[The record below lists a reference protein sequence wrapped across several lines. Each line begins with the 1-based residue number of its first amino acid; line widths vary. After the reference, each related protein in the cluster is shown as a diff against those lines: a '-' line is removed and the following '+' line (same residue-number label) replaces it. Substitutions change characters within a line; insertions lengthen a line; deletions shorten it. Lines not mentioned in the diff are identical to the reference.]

1 MQTRSGKTYTSS
13 SSEKNKVKMEINN
26 RANSACTCGL
36 QPKRRIISNELA
48 RFMGKPAGS
57 EMGYLELVSY
67 IRNYINTNNLAN
79 PSNGRIIN
87 PDKKL
92 AKLLKINKNDEL
104 TQFNFPGY
112 LKQHLL

>member
-13 SSEKNKVKMEINN
+13 ASEKNKTKVELNN
-26 RANSACTCGL
+26 RANNTCTCGL
-36 QPKRRIISNELA
+36 QPKLRIISNELA

-57 EMGYLELVSY
+57 EMHYLELVSY
-67 IRNYINTNNLAN
+67 IRNYINTNNLEN
-79 PSNGRIIN
+79 PTNGRIIN

-104 TQFNFPGY
+104 TRFNFPRY

>member
-13 SSEKNKVKMEINN
+13 SSEKNKAKVEINN
-26 RANSACTCGL
+26 RANNTCTCGL

-79 PSNGRIIN
+79 PTNGRIIN

-92 AKLLKINKNDEL
+92 AKLLKTNKNDEL
-104 TQFNFPGY
+104 TQFNFPRY
-112 LKQHLL
+112 LKQHWL